1 MIPTDA
7 ADRIEAMLAE
17 ASETE
22 RAAKFSRDG
31 MRTVNLLQEVYQ
43 LRYEAERFPIPC
55 DGEV

>member
-17 ASETE
+17 ATEAE
-22 RAAKFSRDG
+22 RATKFSRDG
-31 MRTVNLLQEVYQ
+31 TRTYSLFYQMHQ
-43 LRYEAERFPIPC
+43 LRSEAEKFPIPC